1 MIRCILREAWR
12 EFRDS
17 KFFKEFIV
25 VCFCCVVTGG
35 IAAIGYGLWKLLT
48 WLLGEQTVALS
59 FCGFVLLGLFIG
71 AVKLLWRGIV
81 ALKEVM
87 AYCRCRQ
94 KEDK

>member
-81 ALKEVM
+81 ALKEII
-87 AYCRCRQ
+87 AYCWSRQ
-94 KEDK
+94 